1 MSKDPK
7 FQERWEFRR
16 RDDEFNSSSDDSKS
30 SSSCDARRM
39 KHNLLPRI
47 ILSQCVESNDDL
59 RPQERNLLD
68 SNSDVNFRCMEATEK
83 HIGSSNRCKATK
95 NVKRRDPVKHSPKK
109 QKSSAMESA
118 LWDDL
123 KTFRESVVGELKVA
137 RETMFTQMK
146 DDMTKLNPQKSAP
159 TPRRKVQST
168 VKRQPKNKSEP
179 CRRNRSH
186 SCKPAVRS
194 LEKKMDLDSTNCS
207 TICIEQVSRDQALK
221 AVPSYKNNE
230 NRSVISLKKPICL
243 VNDSEHSVSAS
254 YPTLPTV
261 FTKALVENLNNM
273 VPLRDQIQPT
283 VITTDKDSIIEKES
297 LGINANNHIGYILG
311 NQEEEPSGSF
321 THINSKSLCLYDQ
334 SRMNMAFQVPPL
346 HMLYNTSNISSQAI
360 PENTLQGNNR
370 LVLGTNSGTLSFS
383 GGNLALAECFISNS
397 VGSHMAYRR
406 NRGLVSF
413 RCQNYKE
420 NHLLQNSLEKD

>member
-1 MSKDPK
+1 MNKDPK

-30 SSSCDARRM
+30 SSSCGARRM
-39 KHNLLPRI
+39 KQNLLPRI

-83 HIGSSNRCKATK
+83 QPSNRCKAIK

-146 DDMTKLNPQKSAP
+146 DDMTKLNPQKPASM
-159 TPRRKVQST
+159 PRRKVQNT
-168 VKRQPKNKSEP
+168 VKRQSKNKSEP
-179 CRRNRSH
+179 CRRNRNH
-186 SCKPAVRS
+186 SCKPGVRS
-194 LEKKMDLDSTNCS
+194 LEKKMDLDSTNCP

-221 AVPSYKNNE
+221 GVAPYKDNG

-243 VNDSEHSVSAS
+243 VNDSEHSVSAAS
-254 YPTLPTV
+254 YPPLPTV
-261 FTKALVENLNNM
+261 LTKALVENLNNM
-273 VPLRDQIQPT
+273 VPSRDQIQPT
-283 VITTDKDSIIEKES
+283 VITTDKDSIIQNES

-311 NQEEEPSGSF
+311 SQEEEPSGSF
-321 THINSKSLCLYDQ
+321 TQINSKSLCLYDQ
-334 SRMNMAFQVPPL
+334 SSMKMAFQVPPL
-346 HMLYNTSNISSQAI
+346 HMLYNTSNVSSQAI

-370 LVLGTNSGTLSFS
+370 LVLGTTNSGTLSFS

-397 VGSHMAYRR
+397 VGYRR

>member
-1 MSKDPK
+1 MNKDPR

-39 KHNLLPRI
+39 KQNLLPRI
-47 ILSQCVESNDDL
+47 ILS
-59 RPQERNLLD
+59 QERNLLD

-83 HIGSSNRCKATK
+83 HIGSSNHCRAIK

-146 DDMTKLNPQKSAP
+146 DDMTKLSPQKPAP
-159 TPRRKVQST
+159 TPRRKVQNT
-168 VKRQPKNKSEP
+168 VKRQSKNKSEP
-179 CRRNRSH
+179 SRRNRSH

-194 LEKKMDLDSTNCS
+194 LEKKLDLDSTNCS
-207 TICIEQVSRDQALK
+207 TICIEQVNIDQ
-221 AVPSYKNNE
+221 
-230 NRSVISLKKPICL
+230 SLKKPNCL
-243 VNDSEHSVSAS
+243 VNDS
-254 YPTLPTV
+254 YPALPTV
-261 FTKALVENLNNM
+261 LTKALVENLNNT
-273 VPLRDQIQPT
+273 VPLRNQIQPT
-283 VITTDKDSIIEKES
+283 VITANKDSIIQKQS

-311 NQEEEPSGSF
+311 SQEEEPSGTGSF

-334 SRMNMAFQVPPL
+334 SSMNMAFQVPPL

-360 PENTLQGNNR
+360 PENTFQGNNR

-397 VGSHMAYRR
+397 AGSHMAYRR

-420 NHLLQNSLEKD
+420 NHVLQNSLEKD